1 MHQTSENVM
10 LTGMLS
16 LRAAASDWIGF
27 GISAPAGDAAP
38 TMMNSSD
45 IVVGI
50 PTLQF
55 LFP

>member
-1 MHQTSENVM
+1 M